1 MADDPELDEI
11 IKEILPNSAP
21 ATGNETPGSSK
32 DYRTAQLVV
41 NSQPLTEA
49 AVVEFAKAKKLEEI
63 IVSISQLS
71 GLPAVEIDR
80 LFMGSWSSPVAVI
93 LKAIGFHLSTVDA
106 IYRSRLSSGEAIHND
121 LSQVKAEFIVLRRP
135 TAERILRFYCAR
147 KAAKLSDLA

>member
-32 DYRTAQLVV
+32 DYRTAELVV

-49 AVVEFAKAKKLEEI
+49 AVMEFAKAKKLEEI

-71 GLPAVEIDR
+71 GLPAVEIGCN
-80 LFMGSWSSPVAVI
+80 LSFAPVERQGNSQRFIAG
-93 LKAIGFHLSTVDA
+93 KGG
-106 IYRSRLSSGEAIHND
+106 IYRSPPPYGGAHPAFLLREKSS
-121 LSQVKAEFIVLRRP
+121 QTFRP
-135 TAERILRFYCAR
+135 RIGGFTA
-147 KAAKLSDLA
+147 